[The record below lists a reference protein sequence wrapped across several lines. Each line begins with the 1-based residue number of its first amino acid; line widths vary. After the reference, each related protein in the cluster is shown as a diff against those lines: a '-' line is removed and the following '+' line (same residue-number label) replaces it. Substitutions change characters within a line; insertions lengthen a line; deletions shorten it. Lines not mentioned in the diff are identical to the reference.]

1 MRIKMFEQFNQNDKL
16 IKTTYQVV
24 SPESAEQGD
33 YADQGW
39 ENEEG
44 VSMIPDKWDDDDV
57 TAVDKAVDF
66 LNRKGATEPSVSPGF
81 IVGISYTTIDSDVNY
96 ETDEDTYYTCH
107 LYGFTPLEEY
117 MIWGRVTG
125 KKLSKKDYAYF
136 KQKSKEEE
144 IKKDGDIYNL

>member
-44 VSMIPDKWDDDDV
+44 VSMVPDKWDDDDV

-66 LNRKGATEPSVSPGF
+66 LNRKGATEPFSHDSF
-81 IVGISYTTIDSDVNY
+81 SIGISYSTIDPDRNY
-96 ETDEDTYYTCH
+96 ETGEDTYYSCY
-107 LYGFTPLEEY
+107 LYGFTPIEELQ
-117 MIWGRVTG
+117 IWKQVTG
-125 KKLSKKDYAYF
+125 KKLSKKEE
-136 KQKSKEEE
+136 KEITQNLINTE
-144 IKKDGDIYNL
+144 IRREGDIYNL